1 MIKAVVFDLDGT
13 LLNTIQDLADASN
26 YALSKLGLP
35 GHTVEDYKQFVG
47 DGRRNLI
54 LRMLPEEGRDEP
66 SVRRA
71 TELFDEYYGA
81 HLHDNTGP
89 YPGIAQLLAGLKA
102 KGLRLGVVSNK
113 PDEFTKQAVQD
124 YFPGVF
130 DFVAGQ
136 QGTLVK
142 PDPAALLRV
151 ISELGLQPYEVLYV
165 GDSAVDINTAKN
177 GKTQGCGVLWGFR
190 GEEELAQAGARYF
203 AAAPADIETLVTT
216 LNHTEKVRRGFATF
230 TLVLML
236 ACLIGLFYFLFTGNG
251 AGIGACVVLQ
261 LLLGFS
267 SVQMLKKKEA

>member
-142 PDPAALLRV
+142 P
-151 ISELGLQPYEVLYV
+151 I
-165 GDSAVDINTAKN
+165 DI
-177 GKTQGCGVLWGFR
+177 F
-190 GEEELAQAGARYF
+190 
-203 AAAPADIETLVTT
+203 D
-216 LNHTEKVRRGFATF
+216 
-230 TLVLML
+230 LVLHTAPLVLL
-236 ACLIGLFYFLFTGNG
+236 AIRLWRDWQRRSNR
-251 AGIGACVVLQ
+251 
-261 LLLGFS
+261 
-267 SVQMLKKKEA
+267 